1 MKRLNFSR
9 GTSNGYLLEQGGA
22 RAIGWI
28 SRFAGHLQQAISN
41 FHLLGVGTGAVA
53 NMSLFIWLL
62 HQETATSVQKGV
74 I

>member
-9 GTSNGYLLEQGGA
+9 ETSTGHLLEQGRA

-41 FHLLGVGTGAVA
+41 FQLLGVGIGAVA
-53 NMSLFIWLL
+53 NASLFIWLL
-62 HQETATSVQKGV
+62 HQGTATSVQKGV

>member
-1 MKRLNFSR
+1 MNRLNFSR
-9 GTSNGYLLEQGGA
+9 GTSNCHLLEQGGA

-28 SRFAGHLQQAISN
+28 SRFAGHLQQTISN
-41 FHLLGVGTGAVA
+41 FLLLGAGTGAVA
-53 NMSLFIWLL
+53 NMVLFIWLF